1 MSDAR
6 PIGVYDSG
14 VGGLTVVK
22 QLEENLPEEHIIY
35 VGDTAKAPYGEKTA
49 EQIRQYSR
57 EIITFLL
64 EFDVKLVL
72 ASSNTTSALAL
83 PRSRKSYQYL

>member
-35 VGDTAKAPYGEKTA
+35 VGDTAKAPYGGK
-49 EQIRQYSR
+49 
-57 EIITFLL
+57 
-64 EFDVKLVL
+64 
-72 ASSNTTSALAL
+72 
-83 PRSRKSYQYL
+83 PRSRFGSIPGRLSPSCWSLM